1 MPSPLAL
8 ELPAVVLGL
17 LFGSFLNVCIER
29 LPAGESIVT
38 PRSRCP
44 NCRKPIAWYDSVP
57 VLSWLVLRGRC
68 RHCGE
73 RISPRY
79 PLVELAVALWFFI
92 AASRLAP
99 LFAITGPAPLP
110 FETLAMSLIST
121 VAFAT
126 LGFLLIGLLVTDW
139 RTQRLPDAFT
149 LSGIAAALFFICTQA
164 IFLGPNEYQIH
175 LARNPRISSPGS
187 TAAHGTLFLTGP
199 EHLIFGRLLAI
210 SAAALV
216 LLAIRWLY
224 RRIRG
229 RQGMGLG
236 DVKLLAMI
244 AAFLGFAPSML
255 AVFLGIVA
263 GGLYSIVLLAT
274 RRAHGLSRVPLGSFL
289 AGGGLAAALYGQQI
303 LGWYKSLF

>member
-1 MPSPLAL
+1 MLPPLSL
-8 ELPAVVLGL
+8 ELPAAVLGL

-29 LPAGESIVT
+29 LPLGESIAT

-44 NCRKPIAWYDSVP
+44 HCRAPITWIDNIP
-57 VLSWLVLRGRC
+57 LISWLLLRAHC

-73 RISPRY
+73 RISARY
-79 PLVELAVALWFFI
+79 PLVELAVALWFLV
-92 AASRLAP
+92 AAVRLAP
-99 LFAITGPAPLP
+99 LFAVTGPAPLP
-110 FETLAMSLIST
+110 FETLAAAILST

-126 LGFLLIGLLVTDW
+126 LGFLLIGLVVMDW

-149 LSGIAAALFFICTQA
+149 LTGIAVALFFVCTQA
-164 IFLGPNEYQIH
+164 IFLGPTEYQIH
-175 LARNPRISSPGS
+175 LTRNPRISSPGS

-199 EHLIFGRLLAI
+199 EHLIFGRLVATLG
-210 SAAALV
+210 AALV

-244 AAFLGFAPSML
+244 AAFLGFAPAIL
-255 AVFLGIVA
+255 ALFLGVIA
-263 GGLYSIVLLAT
+263 GGLYSIVLLAA
-274 RRAHGLSRVPLGSFL
+274 RRADGLSRIPLGSFL
-289 AGGGLAAALYGQQI
+289 AGGGLATALYGQEI